1 MSYSREDDPEVAIAF
16 REALEDLQKNDQYAI
31 DNLTVIAKES
41 TEHAQALCRELETHI
56 KKVSERSEWEMG
68 TNYIKNPM
76 LISSSDPARI
86 QTSSPVSSRLP
97 RQARWHS
104 IYRLP

>member
-1 MSYSREDDPEVAIAF
+1 MSYSREEEPEVAIAF

-56 KKVSERSEWEMG
+56 KNVSGQSED
-68 TNYIKNPM
+68 NQ
-76 LISSSDPARI
+76 DPKI
-86 QTSSPVSSRLP
+86 PKIP
-97 RQARWHS
+97 C
-104 IYRLP
+104 